1 MGELRGYQIYGF
13 PPINGL
19 MKVGIHHYGLN
30 IQYNQQYD
38 KLYNSDT

>member
-13 PPINGL
+13 PSINGL

-30 IQYNQQYD
+30 I
-38 KLYNSDT
+38 